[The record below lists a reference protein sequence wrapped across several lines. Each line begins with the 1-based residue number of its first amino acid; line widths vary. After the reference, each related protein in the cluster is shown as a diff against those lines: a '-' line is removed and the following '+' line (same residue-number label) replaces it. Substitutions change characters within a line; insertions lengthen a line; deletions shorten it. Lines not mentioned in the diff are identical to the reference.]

1 MAMLQKE
8 RWIFDS
14 KRGLP
19 RDTRNPQQS
28 DQDLRSFLE
37 VPEKEIIS
45 VEDDF
50 VIPGKKKRGRGRGKA
65 STPANDIN
73 FDEVFDVHDS
83 VPDKK
88 PRKVKSTKESISS
101 DIFSDSTNKRAKD
114 KTVPPLPPGP
124 KAPPQISSD
133 DMDAMLDAKL
143 EKMFAVIAKNQ
154 SNMEKSF
161 VKALEEQ
168 RKEFTFAQKAAA
180 ASSKNSASNV
190 SSSGGLNFSPS
201 TSFAGII
208 IHYVYRVYYY

>member
-8 RWIFDS
+8 RWIFDN

-73 FDEVFDVHDS
+73 FDDVFDDNYS

-88 PRKVKSTKESISS
+88 QRKVKSTKESSAP

-124 KAPPQISSD
+124 KALPQISSD

-168 RKEFTFAQKAAA
+168 RKEFTLAQKAAA

-190 SSSGGLNFSPS
+190 SS
-201 TSFAGII
+201 
-208 IHYVYRVYYY
+208 